1 MPDCWAQAVPRQN
14 GDTETV
20 AAAATRL
27 WMIPGGNHA
36 YPHRLFIQGARA
48 QRTSLHRSVLM
59 LKENAHQTGLHSDPE
74 SPPLEGPTLVG
85 AAGAPGKEE
94 PGQLAAL

>member
-1 MPDCWAQAVPRQN
+1 MLCLTAGPGQK
-14 GDTETV
+14 GDMET
-20 AAAATRL
+20 AAASATSL
-27 WMIPGGNHA
+27 WVVPGGNHA
-36 YPHRLFIQGARA
+36 YPHRLFSQGARA

>member
-1 MPDCWAQAVPRQN
+1 M
-14 GDTETV
+14 

-27 WMIPGGNHA
+27 WVVPGGNHA
-36 YPHRLFIQGARA
+36 YPHRLFLQGARA

-59 LKENAHQTGLHSDPE
+59 LKGNAHQTGLHSDPE
-74 SPPLEGPTLVG
+74 SPPPLGGPTLVG
-85 AAGAPGKEE
+85 AAGAPGREE